1 MARSQQVLDKSA
13 WRRAHDFL
21 GLMHEPAMCS
31 SILGPSNRYPNR
43 PGTVHWSQGGT
54 KAVASIPFYLLGEK
68 EGNYIATLTF
78 PLPHSKYGIL
88 FLCKG
93 PSYISK
99 YVNKMFPSIFD
110 ILVC

>member
-21 GLMHEPAMCS
+21 GLMHEPAICS
-31 SILGPSNRYPNR
+31 SILGPSNGYPNR
-43 PGTVHWSQGGT
+43 PGSVHWSQGGT

-68 EGNYIATLTF
+68 EGNYVATLTF
-78 PLPHSKYGIL
+78 PLPQPKYGIL

-93 PSYISK
+93 P
-99 YVNKMFPSIFD
+99 VTF
-110 ILVC
+110 